1 MPQADLDRL
10 AGAPSGLSRFGSKEG
25 FRQLVVFCA
34 VGVSLAMVYFVI
46 AYAGSSL
53 LGLEAATSSVAAYV
67 LMIPLGYFAHRII
80 TFRSSAFH
88 KVAFPRFVVTSSM
101 GVGLSWVIPYLA
113 SRLFA
118 APHWIAFL
126 AVCVIVP
133 TLSFVTTRAWVFVE
147 ARRAPEVTDINQ

>member
-1 MPQADLDRL
+1 VPQADLDRL
-10 AGAPSGLSRFGSKEG
+10 AGAPSGLSPFGSKEG

-46 AYAGSSL
+46 AYAGSSW

-88 KVAFPRFVVTSSM
+88 KVAFPRFVVTQCIA
-101 GVGLSWVIPYLA
+101 VALSWAIPNAA

-118 APHWIAFL
+118 APRWVAFL
-126 AVCVIVP
+126 AVCVVVP
-133 TLSFVTTRAWVFVE
+133 MVSFVTARAWVFVE
-147 ARRAPEVTDINQ
+147 SRDTAQRIVGQ